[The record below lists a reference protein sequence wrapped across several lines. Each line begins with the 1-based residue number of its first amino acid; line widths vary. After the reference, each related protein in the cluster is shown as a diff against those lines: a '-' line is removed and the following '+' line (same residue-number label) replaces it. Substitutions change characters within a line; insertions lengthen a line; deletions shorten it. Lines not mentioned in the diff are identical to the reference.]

1 MKEIALEVPYTR
13 MDEMAVKRMRE
24 IFEDHAGE
32 IPVSV
37 TIVDLPSTL
46 GDSQV
51 RLKLN
56 QNFRVQPGPALNTAL
71 QQLHATPR
79 YVF

>member
-1 MKEIALEVPYTR
+1 VVGATSTCSSLR
-13 MDEMAVKRMRE
+13 A

-37 TIVDLPSTL
+37 TIVDVPSNL
-46 GDSQV
+46 GNSEV

-56 QNFRVQPGPALNTAL
+56 QNFPVQPGPALNTAL
-71 QQLHATPR
+71 QKVHATPR